1 MLDIVPDNKFKM
13 LLVEQHTCVHG
24 TIKKD
29 QQLLNSSL
37 KKLGLKV
44 RKSKYSEVTEARFPF
59 KNKTK
64 QNKAS
69 KQNQTH
75 ILKYGK
81 EEI

>member
-44 RKSKYSEVTEARFPF
+44 RKSKYSEVTEANFPL
-59 KNKTK
+59 KTK
-64 QNKAS
+64 QNKT
-69 KQNQTH
+69 KQANKTRP
-75 ILKYGK
+75 IY
-81 EEI
+81 